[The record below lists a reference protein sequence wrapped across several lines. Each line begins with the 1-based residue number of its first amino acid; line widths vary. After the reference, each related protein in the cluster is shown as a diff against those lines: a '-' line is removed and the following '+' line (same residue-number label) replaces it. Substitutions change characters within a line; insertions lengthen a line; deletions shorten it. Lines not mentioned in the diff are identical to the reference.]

1 MFILF
6 KANNTDYSNKIR
18 EGSYKV
24 YKENVTHNWED
35 GNHTMHHD
43 IIRTRTSGSFE
54 IEFKRWSD
62 YVSFLSIVNA
72 AKTGDYYAL
81 TVFAVNT
88 NESVTGNFFMTLP
101 PELHQRNDLTFTP
114 GAFTISIEEA

>member
-1 MFILF
+1 MFILL
-6 KANNTDYSNKIR
+6 KANNVDYSNKIK

-54 IEFKRWSD
+54 VEFKRWSD
-62 YVSFLSIVNA
+62 FTSFLTNINA
-72 AKTGDYYAL
+72 VKTGDYYAL
-81 TVFAVNT
+81 TVYALNT
-88 NESVTGNFFMTLP
+88 NESVTGNFFMKLP
-101 PELHQRNDLTFTP
+101 VELYERADLTFSP

>member
-1 MFILF
+1 MFILL
-6 KANNTDYSNKIR
+6 KANNVDYSNKIK

-24 YKENVTHNWED
+24 YKENVTHDWED

-54 IEFKRWSD
+54 VEFKRWSD
-62 YVSFLSIVNA
+62 FTSFLTNINA
-72 AKTGDYYAL
+72 VKTGDYYAL
-81 TVFAVNT
+81 TVYALNT
-88 NESVTGNFFMTLP
+88 NESVTGNFFVKLP
-101 PELHQRNDLTFTP
+101 PELHQRADLTFSP

>member
-1 MFILF
+1 MFILL
-6 KANNTDYSNKIR
+6 KANNVDYSNKIK

-54 IEFKRWSD
+54 VEFKRWSD
-62 YVSFLSIVNA
+62 FTSFLTNINA

-81 TVFAVNT
+81 TVYALNT
-88 NESVTGNFFMTLP
+88 NESVTGNFFMKLP
-101 PELHQRNDLTFTP
+101 VELHEKADLTFSP

>member
-1 MFILF
+1 MFILL
-6 KANNTDYSNKIR
+6 KANNVDYSNKIK

-54 IEFKRWSD
+54 VEFKRWSD
-62 YVSFLSIVNA
+62 FTSFLTNINA
-72 AKTGDYYAL
+72 VKTGDYYAL
-81 TVFAVNT
+81 TVHALNT

-101 PELHQRNDLTFTP
+101 VELHERADLTFSP

>member
-1 MFILF
+1 MFVLL

-54 IEFKRWSD
+54 VEFMRWSD
-62 YVSFLSIVNA
+62 FTSFLTNMNA
-72 AKTGDYYAL
+72 AKTGDCYAL

-88 NESVTGNFFMTLP
+88 NESVTGNFFVKLP
-101 PELHQRNDLTFTP
+101 PELHQRADLTFSP

>member
-6 KANNTDYSNKIR
+6 KSNNTDYSNKIR

-101 PELHQRNDLTFTP
+101 AELHQKNDLTFTP

>member
-1 MFILF
+1 MFILL
-6 KANNTDYSNKIR
+6 KANNVDYSNKIK

-54 IEFKRWSD
+54 VEFKRWSD
-62 YVSFLSIVNA
+62 FTSFLTNINA
-72 AKTGDYYAL
+72 VKTGDYYAL
-81 TVFAVNT
+81 TVYALNT

-101 PELHQRNDLTFTP
+101 VELHERADLTFSP

>member
-101 PELHQRNDLTFTP
+101 AELHQKNDLTFTP